1 MSTTESR
8 AIPDYEFNR
17 VTTLTDSMGRLISQS
32 AAANNADVT
41 KAVNDLVLELAKY
54 ASELLAVPKAEEP
67 VVEPPVTEPELTPS
81 E

>member
-1 MSTTESR
+1 MSTTEPR
-8 AIPDYEFNR
+8 AIADYEFNR
-17 VTTLTDSMGRLISQS
+17 VTTLTDSMGRLISQG

-54 ASELLAVPKAEEP
+54 ATELLAVPATEQP
-67 VVEPPVTEPELTPS
+67 VVEPPVTDPEPTPS